1 MTKAI
6 QPKRE
11 ERDIWSELDRQLDA
25 LRSQFFGAYGLRPFG
40 PLVPVSAGDEGGFL
54 RAARADV
61 TDTGRSYKIV
71 AEVPGIPKEKID
83 IRVRGASVEIRGE
96 STQEGH
102 ENQGE
107 LVQHERR
114 YSGYYR
120 ALELPEP
127 VVGTEAKA
135 KVEDGLLEL
144 DLPKL
149 HPSPSP
155 EEVKVKV
162 A

>member
-6 QPKRE
+6 QPQRE
-11 ERDIWSELDRQLDA
+11 ERDVWSELDRHLDA
-25 LRSQFFGAYGLRPFG
+25 LRSSFFDTYGITPFG
-40 PLVPVSAGDEGGFL
+40 QLVSVSASEEGGFL
-54 RAARADV
+54 RTARADV
-61 TDTGRSYKIV
+61 KDTGPSFKVV
-71 AEVPGIPKEKID
+71 AEVPGIPKEKLD
-83 IRVRGASVEIRGE
+83 IRVRGTTVEIRGE
-96 STQEGH
+96 SSQQTEESH
-102 ENQGE
+102 AEY
-107 LVQHERR
+107 VQHERS

-127 VVGTEAKA
+127 VVGSEAKA
-135 KVEDGLLEL
+135 KVENGLLEL

-155 EEVKVKV
+155 EEVKVKI